1 MWTNPD
7 RSARVERTAPQQGD
21 SLQGNSHRFFQSC
34 RRKTW
39 AAVAPVI
46 AAVSILTGCTVG
58 PDFEPLPAPI
68 LDGWQKSN
76 ELRIDA
82 STGLT
87 SRSEPEIFW
96 WKVFDDPVLDKLVRM
111 AYRQN
116 LTLRSAGIRIYEA
129 RAQLGIII
137 GDAFPQSQQVGAGFK
152 QERVSDNVGVLRD
165 ISRFIDIDPSF
176 RRWDVGFDA
185 GWEIDIWGKFRR
197 GIEAADA
204 NLIAKIATYDDVLVT
219 LTGDVAKAYVAIREL
234 QEELAITRENIS
246 LQTQSLGITKLR
258 LKDGVTTELDV
269 QEATI
274 LLNNTK
280 SLLPKLES
288 DLAQAKNALSL
299 LLGLP
304 PIDIDPLL
312 RPSRGVPR
320 PPLDVA
326 VGIPAQ
332 LLTRRPDIRAAELR
346 AQSRAAQIGVAKADL
361 YPAFTVSGAIGL
373 KSSDLVD
380 LFQRRSITG
389 VINPAVSWD
398 ILNYGRIR
406 NNVRVQDAKYQEAIT
421 DFEQKVLSAYKE
433 VEDALV
439 GFAKAKEQALYLR
452 RSVAASRRA
461 VKIATAQYR
470 DGTADYTRVLN
481 SQQALLQS
489 QAQLITVRADIV
501 NNLVA
506 AYKALGGGWLPAN
519 FNGFI
524 PDSVKEEMSAR
535 TNWGRL
541 LDPSAITPEERDL
554 SQPPSPLPRLEK
566 RLPDV

>member
-1 MWTNPD
+1 MA
-7 RSARVERTAPQQGD
+7 S
-21 SLQGNSHRFFQSC
+21 F
-34 RRKTW
+34 
-39 AAVAPVI
+39 
-46 AAVSILTGCTVG
+46 LTGCTVG
-58 PDFEPLPAPI
+58 PNFEPLPAPI

-76 ELRIDA
+76 ELKIDA

-87 SRSEPEIFW
+87 SRSEPEVYW
-96 WKVFDDPVLDKLVRM
+96 WKVFEDPVLDKLVRM

-137 GDAFPQSQQVGAGFK
+137 GDAYPQTQQVGAGFK
-152 QERVSDNVGVLRD
+152 QERVADNVGVLRD
-165 ISRFIDIDPSF
+165 ISRFIDFDPSF

-185 GWEIDIWGKFRR
+185 GWELDIWGKFRR

-204 NLIAKIATYDDVLVT
+204 NLIAKIASYDDVLVT
-219 LTGDVAKAYVAIREL
+219 LTGDVAKAYVTIREL
-234 QEELAITRENIS
+234 QEELQITRENVA
-246 LQTQSLGITKLR
+246 LQTRSLSITRLR
-258 LKDGVTTELDV
+258 FKDGVTTELDV

-280 SLLPKLES
+280 SLVPKLES
-288 DLAQAKNALSL
+288 DLEQAKNALSL

-304 PIDIDPLL
+304 PKDIDPLL
-312 RPSRGVPR
+312 RPSRGLPR

-346 AQSRAAQIGVAKADL
+346 AQSRAAQIGVAQADL
-361 YPAFTVSGAIGL
+361 YPTFTVSGAIGL
-373 KSSDLVD
+373 KSSDLAE
-380 LFQRRSITG
+380 LFQRRSVTG

-406 NNVRVQDAKYQEAIT
+406 NSVRVQDAKYQEAIT

-439 GFAKAKEQALYLR
+439 GFAKAKQQAQYLR
-452 RSVAASRRA
+452 KSVSAAQRA
-461 VKIATAQYR
+461 AKIAMAQYR

-481 SQQALLQS
+481 AQQALLKS
-489 QAQLITVRADIV
+489 QAQLITVRADIIT
-501 NNLVA
+501 NLVA

-519 FNGFI
+519 FSGFI
-524 PDSVKEEMSAR
+524 PDSVKEEMRAR

-541 LDPSAITPEERDL
+541 LDPSALSPEDRDL
-554 SQPPSPLPRLEK
+554 VQPPSPLPRLEK

>member
-1 MWTNPD
+1 MA
-7 RSARVERTAPQQGD
+7 S
-21 SLQGNSHRFFQSC
+21 F
-34 RRKTW
+34 
-39 AAVAPVI
+39 
-46 AAVSILTGCTVG
+46 LTGCTVG
-58 PDFEPLPAPI
+58 PNFEPLPAPI

-76 ELRIDA
+76 ELKIDA

-87 SRSEPEIFW
+87 SRSEPEVYW
-96 WKVFDDPVLDKLVRM
+96 WKVFEDPVLDKLVRM

-137 GDAFPQSQQVGAGFK
+137 GDAYPQTQQVGAGFK
-152 QERVSDNVGVLRD
+152 QERVADNVGVLRD
-165 ISRFIDIDPSF
+165 ISRFIDFDPSF

-185 GWEIDIWGKFRR
+185 GWELDIWGKFRR

-204 NLIAKIATYDDVLVT
+204 NLIAKIASYDDVLVT
-219 LTGDVAKAYVAIREL
+219 LTGDVAKAYVTIREL
-234 QEELAITRENIS
+234 QEELQITRENVA
-246 LQTQSLGITKLR
+246 LQTRSLSITRLR

-280 SLLPKLES
+280 SLVPKLES
-288 DLAQAKNALSL
+288 DLEQAKNALSL
-299 LLGLP
+299 LLGLAP
-304 PIDIDPLL
+304 KDIDPLL
-312 RPSRGVPR
+312 RPSRGLPR

-346 AQSRAAQIGVAKADL
+346 AQSRAAQIGVAQADL
-361 YPAFTVSGAIGL
+361 YPTFTVSGAIGL
-373 KSSDLVD
+373 KSSDLAE
-380 LFQRRSITG
+380 LFQRRSVTG

-406 NNVRVQDAKYQEAIT
+406 NSVRVQDAKYQEAIT

-439 GFAKAKEQALYLR
+439 GFAKAKQQAQYLR
-452 RSVAASRRA
+452 KSVSAAQRA
-461 VKIATAQYR
+461 AKIAMAQYR

-481 SQQALLQS
+481 AQQALLKS
-489 QAQLITVRADIV
+489 QAQLITVRADIIT
-501 NNLVA
+501 NLVV

-519 FNGFI
+519 FSGFI
-524 PDSVKEEMSAR
+524 PDSIKEEMRAR

-541 LDPSAITPEERDL
+541 LDPSALSPEDRDL
-554 SQPPSPLPRLEK
+554 VQPPSPLPRLEK